1 MGLSALVRGTLLTG
15 SIEMPAEDGITGLF
29 SHSHLQSLR
38 FSLWTI
44 LCYSQEL
51 SG

>member
-15 SIEMPAEDGITGLF
+15 SIQLPSDKGIAGLLSR
-29 SHSHLQSLR
+29 SHIHSLR